1 LARETAQ
8 LNTARKAPLL
18 DSEFWAVTVV
28 LAVISGLLMWGVV
41 IFPIDDYLPR
51 ASSAATD
58 IDYIFRFM
66 AFFGTPILVFVNGYI
81 IYFAW
86 RYHLRA
92 GDDHQ
97 AVGSDIHDQ
106 PVLEAAWTI
115 IPTILMVI
123 LGVISY
129 LVLPKYYLASAAS
142 VATIEAIGHTFY
154 YEFRYPGLN
163 HSVVNEMHLPLG
175 KQVTIDITSAEPD
188 IRNAVIHSFWAPEF
202 RVKQD
207 MIPGMI
213 VPIHFTP
220 TRIGTYRIICTEFC
234 GLGHSE
240 MDGKVVVE
248 SQQDFDRWFQGQRMA
263 QALGGTQTIPLANG
277 SATAG
282 GRLFATKCT
291 ACHSTGSFAERKVGP
306 GLGNLFHDPAHPEL
320 VTEKPANPADVADV
334 IENGASG
341 DLGTMPNA
349 QVNKLTP
356 QDVADLVAY
365 LQSLHK

>member
-1 LARETAQ
+1 MT
-8 LNTARKAPLL
+8 
-18 DSEFWAVTVV
+18 
-28 LAVISGLLMWGVV
+28 VISGLLMWGVV

-66 AFFGTPILVFVNGYI
+66 AFFGVPIIVFVNGYM

-86 RYHLRA
+86 RYHTRK
-92 GDDHQ
+92 GDDLS

-106 PVLEAAWTI
+106 PTLETAWTV

-142 VATIEAIGHTFY
+142 VATVEAIGHTFY
-154 YEFRYPGLN
+154 YEFRYPGLKQ
-163 HSVVNEMHLPLG
+163 SVVNDMHLPVG
-175 KQVTIDITSAEPD
+175 KQVTIDVTSDEPD

-234 GLGHSE
+234 GLGHSD
-240 MDGKVVVE
+240 MVGKVIVE
-248 SQQDFDRWFQGQRMA
+248 SQADFNRWYDAQRTAQAAAGTAPAVNLASGNAAAGQRV
-263 QALGGTQTIPLANG
+263 
-277 SATAG
+277 
-282 GRLFATKCT
+282 FAAKCT
-291 ACHSTGSFAERKVGP
+291 ACHSTGAFTERKVGP
-306 GLGNLFHDPAHPEL
+306 GLGNLFHDAGHPSL
-320 VTEKPANPADVADV
+320 VTGKPANADDVADV
-334 IENGASG
+334 IEHGASG
-341 DLGTMPNA
+341 DLGTMPNM
-349 QVNKLTP
+349 QVNRLTT

>member
-1 LARETAQ
+1 LARETAH
-8 LNTARKAPLL
+8 LNTARQKPLL
-18 DSEFWAVTVV
+18 DGEFWAVTVV
-28 LAVISGLLMWGVV
+28 LGVISVLLMWGVV
-41 IFPIDDYLPR
+41 IFPIDDFLPR

-66 AFFGTPILVFVNGYI
+66 AFFSVPIIVYVNGYI

-86 RYHLRA
+86 RYHVRK
-92 GDDHQ
+92 GDDAA

-106 PVLEAAWTI
+106 PVLETAWTI

-129 LVLPKYYLASAAS
+129 LVLPKYYLASASS

-163 HSVVNEMHLPLG
+163 HSVLNEMHLPID
-175 KQVTIDITSAEPD
+175 KQVTIDITSDEPD
-188 IRNAVIHSFWAPEF
+188 INNAVIHSFWAPEF

-240 MDGKVVVE
+240 MVAKVVVE
-248 SQQDFDRWFQGQRMA
+248 SQQDFDRWFQGQRVA
-263 QALGGTQTIPLANG
+263 QTLGGTQNISLAKGN
-277 SATAG
+277 AAAG
-282 GRLFATKCT
+282 GRLFATRCT
-291 ACHSTGSFAERKVGP
+291 TCHSTGPFSDRKVGP
-306 GLGNLFHDPAHPEL
+306 GLGDLFNDPAHPTL
-320 VTEKPANPADVADV
+320 VTGKPANAADVADIV
-334 IENGASG
+334 EHGATG
-341 DLGTMPNA
+341 ALGTMPNMEA
-349 QVNKLTP
+349 NRLTP
-356 QDVADLVAY
+356 QDVADVVAY